1 MRRWL
6 ATAFGLTLALF
17 GIAAAI
23 AAAGDV
29 FAIFGTRLFPHNLQN
44 LELRLTT
51 NGDRVIKGLEY
62 FRRTRPLDVVF
73 LGSSRVVF
81 GFDPHSATMS
91 GLNAY
96 NAGLNGS
103 HSNESATILTKMA
116 GRDPKVARVIWAID
130 FEEFFREEAAPADL
144 ADSVFGGASPWRGR
158 LMHALSYEGL
168 RKTIGGVM
176 GAQAFYIDTDGFY
189 HYALQDKKNLIGGE
203 DFWELPSMRAWFPSY
218 MFVRDTYAEQL
229 PMRLARIV
237 DALRVARA
245 KGIAV
250 DVVLPPVHVSAE
262 NVIRQTVG
270 LRPHRPSGFVLKDG
284 KLDAKTLIHNYGH
297 GGSGMSLSWGTA
309 TMAADM
315 ALAHTGRRAAVLG
328 SGVVGLTT
336 ARQLQRRGFAVTIYA
351 EKVPP
356 DVTSN
361 FSLAGWTPTSGLVEF
376 SKRTP
381 EWGTQLVQ
389 AAEIAYRQLQFMAGN
404 PRYGISWG
412 MNYSPTESAESARG
426 ENALLPRHLQSEQM
440 LLQPGEHPFPT
451 TYCIERPELRIAPNT
466 YLPALME
473 DVLAFGGQIVIR
485 KLESPKDVLALS
497 EPLVVNCTGLGAKAL
512 FGDEELMPLKGLL
525 VLLPPQEGV
534 HYSTNGGV
542 NIPDSQRGLFIH
554 MMPRP
559 DGIVLVHIS
568 NKHMALSSAV
578 AGIAKANGMVWRGN
592 DSDEGYDEDNHL
604 FGSNVVA
611 VARSEAALGRSEPVP
626 QARREFAKLAPHLA
640 EAEVKAFP
648 DAHVHRLT
656 LDRDTQQAMEQLAR
670 EQVIDEMERAGYR
683 LDRAPAILPYQYVLI
698 FSPR

>member
-1 MRRWL
+1 MNRRTL
-6 ATAFGLTLALF
+6 LSQAGLALAGLGAGACAPKASGRVAAAATAAP
-17 GIAAAI
+17 
-23 AAAGDV
+23 V
-29 FAIFGTRLFPHNLQN
+29 
-44 LELRLTT
+44 
-51 NGDRVIKGLEY
+51 
-62 FRRTRPLDVVF
+62 
-73 LGSSRVVF
+73 
-81 GFDPHSATMS
+81 
-91 GLNAY
+91 
-96 NAGLNGS
+96 
-103 HSNESATILTKMA
+103 
-116 GRDPKVARVIWAID
+116 
-130 FEEFFREEAAPADL
+130 AAP
-144 ADSVFGGASPWRGR
+144 RR
-158 LMHALSYEGL
+158 
-168 RKTIGGVM
+168 
-176 GAQAFYIDTDGFY
+176 
-189 HYALQDKKNLIGGE
+189 
-203 DFWELPSMRAWFPSY
+203 
-218 MFVRDTYAEQL
+218 
-229 PMRLARIV
+229 PMV
-237 DALRVARA
+237 H
-245 KGIAV
+245 
-250 DVVLPPVHVSAE
+250 LPPVHVSAE

-559 DGIVLVHIS
+559 DGIVLGGTS
-568 NKHMALSSAV
+568 ERD
-578 AGIAKANGMVWRGN
+578 VWTTDVNEAEKQRIL
-592 DSDEGYDEDNHL
+592 ENHARL
-604 FGSNVVA
+604 FASMKVPGA
-611 VARSEAALGRSEPVP
+611 PAAPATTT
-626 QARREFAKLAPHLA
+626 ARR
-640 EAEVKAFP
+640 
-648 DAHVHRLT
+648 
-656 LDRDTQQAMEQLAR
+656 
-670 EQVIDEMERAGYR
+670 
-683 LDRAPAILPYQYVLI
+683 
-698 FSPR
+698 